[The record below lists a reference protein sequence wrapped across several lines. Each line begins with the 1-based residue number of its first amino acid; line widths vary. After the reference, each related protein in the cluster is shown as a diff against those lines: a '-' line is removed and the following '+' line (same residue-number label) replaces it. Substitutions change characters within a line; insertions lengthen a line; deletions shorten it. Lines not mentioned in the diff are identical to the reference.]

1 MARPRITVDLY
12 LFMNGQ
18 RVGSLTRTAVG
29 QLRFEYADEWLQSE
43 QRRPI
48 SLSLPLGQRTYIGDV
63 VENFF
68 DNLLPDSQPIR
79 SRIQARFGAKS
90 NRCFDLLWHV
100 GRDCV
105 GALQLLPDDATTID
119 VRRIDAEELSE
130 SQIADILRNYTTMPL
145 GMKGDDDFRISI
157 AGAQEKTALL
167 RLNDRWHRPLGITP
181 TSHIF
186 KLPIGR
192 IVHSGMDLTDSVENE
207 WLCHLVLKAY
217 GIPVADAQMTVFEDV
232 KVLVVQRFDRRWA
245 DDRSW
250 LIRLPQE
257 DMCQALNI
265 PPALKYESDG
275 GPGMERIMTLLLGS
289 ANALA
294 DRHLFLK
301 TQVLFWLLGAI
312 DGHAKNFSI
321 FLLPGGSYQLA
332 PIYDVMSFYPLV
344 VKRQVESRKMKMAMA
359 VKGKSSHYQW
369 DRILYRHWLSTARL
383 CRFPVDEMEMIIE
396 DLCEKMDSVIEK
408 VMDELPASFPEEVA
422 RSIFDGMKAA
432 RERLNK
438 GD

>member
-1 MARPRITVDLY
+1 MARPRITADLH

-18 RVGSLTRTAVG
+18 RVGCLTRTAVG
-29 QLRFEYADEWLQSE
+29 QLRFEYHGEWLQSE
-43 QRRPI
+43 MRRPL
-48 SLSLPLGQRTYIGDV
+48 SLSMPLSQRVYIGDV

-68 DNLLPDSQPIR
+68 ENLLPDSQPIR
-79 SRIQARFGAKS
+79 SRIQTRFSAKS

-105 GALQLLPDDATTID
+105 GALQLLPEDAASID
-119 VRRIDAEELSE
+119 VRHIDAVELTE
-130 SQIADILRNYTTMPL
+130 SQIADILRNYDTMPL

-167 RLNDRWHRPLGITP
+167 RLNDRWCRPLGVTP

-186 KLPIGR
+186 KLPIGK
-192 IVHSGMDLTDSVENE
+192 IAHSGMDLTDSVENE
-207 WLCHLVLKAY
+207 WLCHLILKAY
-217 GIPVADAQMTVFEDV
+217 GIPVADAEIAVFEDV
-232 KVLVVQRFDRRWA
+232 KVLVVKRFDRRWA

-321 FLLPGGSYQLA
+321 VLLPGGSYQLA
-332 PIYDVMSFYPLV
+332 PIYDVMSAYPLLA
-344 VKRQVESRKMKMAMA
+344 KRQVEPQKMKMAMA
-359 VKGKSSHYQW
+359 VRGKSSHYHW
-369 DRILYRHWLSTARL
+369 DKILYRHWLSTAQA
-383 CRFPVDEMEMIIE
+383 CRFPVDEMETIIRELLE
-396 DLCEKMDSVIEK
+396 DMDRVIEQ
-408 VMDELPASFPEEVA
+408 VTTELPENFPVDVA
-422 RSIFDGMKAA
+422 QSIFDGMKSA
-432 RERLNK
+432 RDCLLR
-438 GD
+438 